1 MATVNGVEINLMPT
15 EGMRSE
21 AERYRAWK
29 ADGRAGGT
37 QVAARRAM
45 QILSGKQLSPSVVL
59 LMSAWFARHEV
70 DKQGEGYSPG
80 SPAYPSPGR
89 VAWAAWGGDAGQTW
103 STAKAKSIK
112 TALDRLHPNTA
123 LTDMVTATS
132 PSHTPT
138 TQLAP
143 TRELTAELTA
153 PQVALY
159 EALEEIVDDLG
170 AFDQGI
176 GAHGAHYMPSSP
188 FASEGM
194 QCSNCVFYAGPR
206 ACEVVSGDIA
216 PEGACKFWIIPESLL
231 SSSADLPAPP
241 DDRSVAHLSVLRLS
255 SAAST
260 DLARASATQLSTG
273 DYVSWQSSGGTA
285 RGRIEHVMR
294 EGTLGV
300 PGSDFS
306 IDATADDPAA
316 LIRIYHRE
324 QDGWSETETLVGHK
338 FSTLTKI
345 DPLSKPSSDTD
356 EDRTS
361 ASEQRP
367 YPNEHAARLLD
378 PAQFDSFRRK
388 NNDFAQGID
397 SIYGIKG
404 DDPLR
409 LQALRFDAKRF
420 TVSEAK
426 SWLSE
431 HDYKPIQFEA
441 ATGKSMDTTIDIK
454 AINKEVLRREAPQG
468 LRVEESTTTGLTF
481 SFSSEAPVER
491 WWGREV
497 LMHDD
502 GAMDLARMNDGGP
515 WLWNHNRDV
524 VLGVAEKAWLGPDKR
539 LYVKTKWSPNTT
551 EKGTEEYKRRR
562 DIEAGITRNV
572 SFAYEI
578 NDVREAS
585 NGDMQ
590 VVAWNVLEVSSVSV
604 PADQTVGL
612 GRSHDSTDTDT
623 APPTQPEAI
632 EATTP
637 TLETKQTAER
647 GTGSPLNPPIMDQTI
662 NVEEVQSAA
671 RQSERE
677 RVSAIRAMCDQ
688 HKVGTDLADTLI
700 NNDATID
707 QAREAV
713 LNQLGLTRKAIHGRV
728 HDDDS
733 SALGLTD
740 KETSNFSFVRALN
753 YLANPGDRAA
763 REAAAFEI
771 EVGRAAADKYQRSS
785 NGIVIPNEVL
795 RRDLVVGTSTAGGN
809 LVSADLL
816 SGSFIDLLRNRMAM
830 MQAGVT
836 MLSGLQG
843 NISIP
848 RQQSA
853 ASAYWVGEGA
863 SPTESQPAI
872 DQVNMTPKTVGAYV
886 DYSRRL
892 LLQSS
897 IDVESMVRSDLA
909 KVIALELD
917 RAAIYGTGSSNQP
930 LGLVNTTGI
939 GSQTISTF
947 GTFAEYIGMET
958 DVATANADAGAL
970 RYIINAAARGVLKS
984 TEKSATSTGQFV
996 YADDQINGYPVIVS
1010 NQLQS
1015 NDCLFGDF
1023 SQFVVGMWSG
1033 LDLTVDP
1040 YAGSTSGTVRI
1051 IALQDVDYAVK
1062 QPGAFC
1068 YGT

>member
-1 MATVNGVEINLMPT
+1 MANVNGTEINLMPT
-15 EGMRSE
+15 KGMRAE

-29 ADGRAGGT
+29 AEGRKGGT
-37 QVAARRAM
+37 SVAARRAT
-45 QILSGKQLSPSVVL
+45 QILSGKELSPATVL
-59 LMSAWFARHEV
+59 VMSAWFARHEV

-89 VAWAAWGGDAGQTW
+89 VAWAAWGGDHGKTW
-103 STAKAKSIK
+103 ADAKAKTIK
-112 TALDRLHPNTA
+112 SATDRLHNTTTMA
-123 LTDMVTATS
+123 VMDATAD
-132 PSHTPT
+132 
-138 TQLAP
+138 QQ
-143 TRELTAELTA
+143 RELTPDLTA

-170 AFDQGI
+170 KFDQGI
-176 GAHGAHYMPSSP
+176 GAHGAHYMPVSP

-194 QCSNCVFYAGPR
+194 QCSNCIFYAGPR
-206 ACEVVSGDIA
+206 ACEVVAGDIA
-216 PEGACKFWIIPESLL
+216 PEGACKFWIIPEQLL
-231 SSSADLPAPP
+231 TPQADASAEGRTATSADEVRLAAK
-241 DDRSVAHLSVLRLS
+241 SVRDYAAQRAAAGELSE
-255 SAAST
+255 
-260 DLARASATQLSTG
+260 G
-273 DYVSWQSSGGTA
+273 DFVAWQSSGGTA

-294 EGTLGV
+294 TGTLGV

-306 IDATADDPAA
+306 IDASADDPAA
-316 LIRIYHRE
+316 LIRIYRPK

-338 FSTLTKI
+338 FSTLRKI
-345 DPLSKPSSDTD
+345 EPLDEPSDD
-356 EDRTS
+356 EDDDRTAPS
-361 ASEQRP
+361 DLEQRP
-367 YPNEHAARLLD
+367 YPNEHAVRLVD
-378 PAQFDSFRRK
+378 PGQFDRFRRK

-404 DDPLR
+404 DDPVR
-409 LQALRFDAKRF
+409 LQALRFDAARF

-426 SWLSE
+426 KWLSD
-431 HDYKPIQFEA
+431 HDYKPISFEP
-441 ATGKSMDTTIDIK
+441 ATGKSMDGKIDIK
-454 AINKEVLRREAPQG
+454 AISKEVLRREAPQG
-468 LRVEESTTTGLTF
+468 LRVEESTEAGLTF

-524 VLGVAEKAWLGPDKR
+524 VLGVAEKAWLGDDRR

-562 DIEAGITRNV
+562 DIEAGIVRNV

-578 NDVREAS
+578 NDVREAP

-590 VVAWNVLEVSSVSV
+590 VVGWNVLEVSSVSV

-612 GRSHDSTDTDT
+612 GRALDDTNT
-623 APPTQPEAI
+623 SPTPLTTQETNQAS
-632 EATTP
+632 TP

-647 GTGSPLNPPIMDQTI
+647 GADFPQDPPSMEQAT
-662 NVEEVQSAA
+662 NVQEVQSAA

-677 RVSAIRAMCDQ
+677 RVAAIRAMCAQ
-688 HKVGTDLADTLI
+688 HQIGTDLADTLI
-700 NNDATID
+700 DNESTLD

-713 LNQLGLTRKAIHGRV
+713 LNQIGRTRVEVQGRV

-733 SALGLTD
+733 AALGLTD
-740 KETSNFSFVRALN
+740 KEVRSFSFVRALN
-753 YLANPGDRAA
+753 HLINPGDRAA

-771 EVGRAAADKYQRSS
+771 EVGKAAADKYQRSS

-809 LVSADLL
+809 LVSTDLL

-843 NISIP
+843 NISLP
-848 RQQSA
+848 RQSSA
-853 ASAYWVGEGA
+853 ATAYWVGENA
-863 SPTESQPAI
+863 SPTESQQSI
-872 DQVNMTPKTVGAYV
+872 DQVNMTPKTVGAFV

-892 LLQSS
+892 LLQAS
-897 IDVESMVRSDLA
+897 IDVESMIRADLA
-909 KVIALELD
+909 KIIALELD
-917 RAAIYGTGSSNQP
+917 RAAIYGTGSTNQP
-930 LGLVNTTGI
+930 LGLTNTTGI
-939 GSQTISTF
+939 GAQTISTF

-958 DVATANADAGAL
+958 DVATANADAGSM
-970 RYIINAAARGVLKS
+970 RYIINAAARGALKS
-984 TEKSATSTGQFV
+984 TSVAGTEAKFV
-996 YADDQINGYPVIVS
+996 YENDEINGYPVIVS
-1010 NQLQS
+1010 NQLTT

-1040 YAGSTSGTVRI
+1040 YAGSTAGTVRV
-1051 IALQDVDYAVK
+1051 IALQDVDFAVK

-1068 YGT
+1068 FGT